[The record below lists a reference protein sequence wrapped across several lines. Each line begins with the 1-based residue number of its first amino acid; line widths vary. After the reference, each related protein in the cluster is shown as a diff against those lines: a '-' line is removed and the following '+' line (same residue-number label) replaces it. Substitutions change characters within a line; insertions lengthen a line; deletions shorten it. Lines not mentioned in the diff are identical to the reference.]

1 MATVAEDLEDDLDL
15 GGDIKKKKRSMKSI
29 LIIAGAALALLAGG
43 VGLGMFLLGGDKEA
57 KPPVAGQHAA
67 PKKSALPAS
76 YTPLDP
82 PFVVNFEDDGAI
94 RFLQISV
101 EVMSRES
108 AVAEAIKLHMPAI
121 RDQLIVLFSSSDYAT
136 LSSREGK
143 EALRTEALMTVK
155 KILKGQQAPAAIE
168 GLYFTNFV
176 MQ

>member
-1 MATVAEDLEDDLDL
+1 MATREADLEL
-15 GGDIKKKKRSMKSI
+15 GG
-29 LIIAGAALALLAGG
+29 
-43 VGLGMFLLGGDKEA
+43 
-57 KPPVAGQHAA
+57 AA
-67 PKKSALPAS
+67 PKKSGKPWLMIVGGAVALIAATVGGTVFLLGGKAEPAAKHDKAEKVVAPPV

-101 EVMSRES
+101 EVSSRDPK
-108 AVAEAIKLHMPAI
+108 VAEAIKLHMPAI
-121 RDQLIVLFSSSDYAT
+121 RDQLIMLFSDVDYAT

-143 EALRTEALMTVK
+143 DALRAKALDTVK
-155 KILKGQQAPAAIE
+155 GILKKQGGSSKID